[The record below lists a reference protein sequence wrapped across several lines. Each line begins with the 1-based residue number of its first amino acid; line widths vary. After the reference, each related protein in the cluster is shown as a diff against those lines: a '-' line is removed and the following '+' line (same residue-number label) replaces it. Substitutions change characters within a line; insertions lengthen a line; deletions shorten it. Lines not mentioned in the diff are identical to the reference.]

1 MRLFP
6 REMLSLKC
14 KKFLVD
20 ALRNQ
25 KSEIPTDRIYHG
37 FDKKKRKKR
46 TMLSLQRIRT
56 RRYFVITLIVHPR
69 HQRCYVV
76 KYCTVNYAN
85 LDSSGK
91 RMRLVSR

>member
-1 MRLFP
+1 
-6 REMLSLKC
+6 MLSLKC

-25 KSEIPTDRIYHG
+25 KSEIPTDLIYHG
-37 FDKKKRKKR
+37 FDKKR
-46 TMLSLQRIRT
+46 TMLSLQRVRT

>member
-1 MRLFP
+1 
-6 REMLSLKC
+6 MLSLKC
-14 KKFLVD
+14 KKFLVG
-20 ALRNQ
+20 ALQ
-25 KSEIPTDRIYHG
+25 KSEIPTNRIYHE
-37 FDKKKRKKR
+37 FDKKKKKK
-46 TMLSLQRIRT
+46 TMLSLQRVRT